1 MRLENNNFFVKTLKA
16 LHDAGALKELI
27 LVGSWCHH
35 LYRFYFNNAPE
46 IPIVRTLDIDFLI
59 PNPARIKKEINIP
72 EILTRLDFIPL
83 HHYITGLTKFV
94 HPELELEFL
103 TPDLGRGK
111 GSKPYEIAKLHINA
125 QGLRY
130 LNLIQAHAV
139 EVKYLNMFIKVPEPA
154 AYVLHKFIVFEL
166 RNQEAKQERDLYSA
180 KAITEFLIGND
191 NQNQKLVNIFYSL
204 PLKWQKKILKNTK
217 LHYKS
222 LYDFLIQ
229 NIDN

>member
-1 MRLENNNFFVKTLKA
+1 MNVENTNFFIKTLKA
-16 LHDAGALKELI
+16 FHNAGVLQELI

-35 LYRFYFNNAPE
+35 LYRIYFNNTPE
-46 IPIVRTLDIDFLI
+46 IPIIRTLDIDFLI
-59 PNPARIKKEINIP
+59 PNPARIKQEISIP
-72 EILTRLDFIPL
+72 EILTSLDFIPL
-83 HHYITGLTKFV
+83 HNYITGLTKYI

-103 TPDLGRGK
+103 TPDLGKGK
-111 GSKPYEIAKLHINA
+111 GSTPYNIPLLHINA

-130 LNLIQAHAV
+130 LNLIQDHIL
-139 EVKYLNMFIKVPEPA
+139 EIEYLNMIIKVPEPA

-166 RNQEAKQERDLYSA
+166 RKQKTKQDRDLYSA

-191 NQNQKLVNIFYSL
+191 VQNQKLVNIFYSI

-217 LHYKS
+217 IHYKS

-229 NIDN
+229 NIGI